1 LEKNTEKIKRNQKI
15 FEAKKAGATYRELT
29 AKYGI
34 TQKTLY
40 NIIKRYQVRELL
52 DDNKVTEKAS
62 ESRNISIYEDRL
74 RGLTYPEISI
84 KYGISK
90 SAVYAVLRRFKIE
103 LLLSERGKVFRDL
116 TLRGNRIIREENTV
130 PDNQLKFF

>member
-1 LEKNTEKIKRNQKI
+1 MEKNTEKIKRNQKI